1 MKVLVRVY
9 VTNGDKSNKMV
20 DTIEEGFKALN
31 KSETDVR
38 TKVNWLN
45 FTDIFFRDTNDYLRV
60 NNNL

>member
-31 KSETDVR
+31 KSESDIR

>member
-45 FTDIFFRDTNDYLRV
+45 FTDIFFRDTNNYLRV